1 MQQLDKNQLKQ
12 TIIHTFRNYSTRTKI
27 IIVGSAAVILTSSI
41 AYLKRRLQSEPS
53 TEVSDLKLQRIS
65 NREFFLQLKELI
77 RIVLPGFRTKEFAI
91 LLLHTLTLVSKTLV
105 SLYVAH
111 LDGQIVKALVDRKG
125 KDFVKR
131 ILLWLGVAIPATWLV
146 SQSRLFF

>member
-1 MQQLDKNQLKQ
+1 MNQHNKKQIKQ
-12 TIIHTFRNYSTRTKI
+12 TILNTLRNYSTRTKI
-27 IIVGSAAVILTSSI
+27 ILVGSAAVVLTSSI
-41 AYLKRRLQSEPS
+41 AYLKGRKSDKS
-53 TEVSDLKLQRIS
+53 TDVSDLKIQRIS
-65 NREFFLQLKELI
+65 NRDFFLQLKELI

-91 LLLHTLTLVSKTLV
+91 LVLHTLTLVSKTLV

-131 ILLWLGVAIPATWLV
+131 VFLWLGVAIPATWLV
-146 SQSRLFF
+146 SQSK